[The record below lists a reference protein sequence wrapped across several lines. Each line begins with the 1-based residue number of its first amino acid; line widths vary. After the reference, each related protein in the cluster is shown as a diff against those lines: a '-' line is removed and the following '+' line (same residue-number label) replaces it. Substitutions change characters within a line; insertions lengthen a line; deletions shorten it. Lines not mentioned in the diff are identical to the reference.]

1 MDPPFASLRGKLP
14 FVPLREQ
21 LLRHRKD
28 ARFVSGGLTLLLVV
42 CGSVYYLLQRG
53 KGLPAQ
59 LAANKVLLFVLW
71 YVNVILILTIL
82 LILVRSVFRLLL
94 ERRHRILG
102 SKFKTKLVLTAIGLS
117 LIPVLI
123 LFPFATRL
131 LLQSFDQW
139 FSLEIEEI
147 VGQAAETATALLDQI
162 ENTNKRDARRVLAE
176 LRSFDLDD
184 LDQRSALHQRLRE
197 LHEES
202 QLDYLA
208 VFAGTELIH
217 GSADP
222 TAGFNKAVSIQGQIR
237 FLEEAMEK
245 GEATRVDDSPGI
257 EGQLNLAACA
267 EPLAEETREAN
278 AADPEAPG
286 GDVSDEAPEAA
297 VSRMVIVAGTVLPP
311 EIAQRSA
318 LLLRANQS
326 YLQMAVEKDD
336 VRAVYLLNLLMVTLL
351 VILAFSSI
359 GLRLARR
366 LTAPIQALADGTR
379 RISDGDLD
387 HRVEVAVDDE
397 VGVLVD
403 AFNSMT
409 QELKRNKE
417 LVDHGSRE
425 LMDANKRLAAV
436 LQNVAAGVVSIDAE
450 GRIVTCN
457 GAALA
462 ILSQR
467 EEDVVGQSILEAW
480 ADPERGKLVML
491 LEEEDLA
498 DDGALAPLR
507 GDGDALAH
515 LRGDGDALA
524 HLRGDGDALAHLR
537 ESRQVRMVIG
547 GLWKTLEL
555 KVTTLPEA
563 SGQRGGRV
571 VVLEDLTELIYA
583 QKMATWNEVA
593 RRIAHEIK
601 NPLTPIRL
609 TAERLLHKYRQGDPR
624 LGDTLESGVELI
636 VHEVSSLKSM
646 VDEFARF
653 ARMPRPQPQQ
663 IDLEEMI
670 AETLRLYRNL
680 KPGVEVAGRVE
691 ATAASVRFDP
701 EQLKSVLI
709 NLLDNAVE
717 ATDAP
722 GKITLSTA
730 QRNGNVLLHVA
741 DTGRGIPAQDLGKLF
756 LPYYSTKGRG
766 SGLGLAIVHRI
777 VADHHAAIHVARN
790 QPRGVVFTLEIPR
803 L

>member
-1 MDPPFASLRGKLP
+1 MRHPFVPLRGKLPFVRGKLPFVPLRGKLP
-14 FVPLREQ
+14 FVPLRGNLREQ

-28 ARFVSGGLTLLLVV
+28 FRFVYGGLTLLLVV
-42 CGSVYYLLQRG
+42 CGFVYYLLQRG
-53 KGLPAQ
+53 EGLPAQ

-71 YVNVILILTIL
+71 YINVILILAIL
-82 LILVRSVFRLLL
+82 LILVRSIFRLLL
-94 ERRHRILG
+94 ERRLRILG

-139 FSLEIEEI
+139 FSLDIEEI

-162 ENTNKRDARRVLAE
+162 ENTNQRDARRILAE
-176 LRSFDLDD
+176 IQGFDLDD
-184 LDQRSALHQRLRE
+184 LGQRSALQRRLRE

-217 GSADP
+217 GTADP
-222 TAGFNKAVSIQGQIR
+222 TAGFNKAVSIQGQSR

-245 GEATRVDDSPGI
+245 GEASRVDDSPGI
-257 EGQLNLAACA
+257 EGRLILAASA
-267 EPLAEETREAN
+267 EPAEEFEGA
-278 AADPEAPG
+278 PEEAP
-286 GDVSDEAPEAA
+286 DAA
-297 VSRMVIVAGTVLPP
+297 ASRTVIIAGTVLSP
-311 EIAQRSA
+311 EIAQRSTR
-318 LLLRANQS
+318 LLRANQS
-326 YLQMAVEKDD
+326 YLQMAVEKED

-379 RISDGDLD
+379 RITDGDLD

-403 AFNSMT
+403 AFNRMT
-409 QELKRNKE
+409 QELKSNKD
-417 LVDHGSRE
+417 LVDRGSRE

-467 EEDVVGQSILEAW
+467 EEDVVGQSILETW

-491 LEEEDLA
+491 LEEEDTA
-498 DDGALAPLR
+498 DSVTAFAPLR
-507 GDGDALAH
+507 GA
-515 LRGDGDALA
+515 
-524 HLRGDGDALAHLR
+524 
-537 ESRQVRMVIG
+537 RQVRMVIG
-547 GLWKTLEL
+547 GLWKTLEI
-555 KVTTLPEA
+555 KVTTLPDT
-563 SGQRGGRV
+563 SGQPGGRV
-571 VVLEDLTELIYA
+571 VVLEDLTELIWA
-583 QKMATWNEVA
+583 QKMATWTEVA
-593 RRIAHEIK
+593 RQIAHEIK

-609 TAERLLHKYRQGDPR
+609 TAERLLHKHRQGDPR
-624 LGDTLESGVELI
+624 LGETLEDGVELI
-636 VHEVSSLKSM
+636 VREVSSLKSM
-646 VDEFARF
+646 VDEFAHF
-653 ARMPRPQPQQ
+653 ARMPRPQPRQ
-663 IDLEEMI
+663 IELDEMI
-670 AETLRLYRNL
+670 AEILRLYRDL
-680 KPGVEVAGRVE
+680 KPGVDVEGRIE

-730 QRNGNVLLHVA
+730 RHNGNVLLHVA

-777 VADHHAAIHVARN
+777 VTDHNAAIHVARN
-790 QPRGVVFTLEIPR
+790 QPRGVVFTIEIPQ

>member
-1 MDPPFASLRGKLP
+1 MAPSPAPQRAKPPSVSLRGMLP
-14 FVPLREQ
+14 SVSRGNLREQ

-28 ARFVSGGLTLLLVV
+28 YRFVFGGLTLLLVA
-42 CGSVYYLLQRG
+42 CGFVYYLLQRG

-59 LAANKVLLFVLW
+59 LAANKVLLFALL
-71 YVNVILILTIL
+71 YINVILILSIL

-147 VGQAAETATALLDQI
+147 VGQAAETATALLDYI
-162 ENTNKRDARRVLAE
+162 ESTNQRDARRVLGE
-176 LRSFDLDD
+176 IEGFDLSD
-184 LDQRSALHQRLRE
+184 LSQRPALQSRLRE

-208 VFAGTELIH
+208 VFDGTELIH
-217 GSADP
+217 GTADP
-222 TAGFNKAVSIQGQIR
+222 TAGFNRVVSIQGQSR
-237 FLEEAMEK
+237 FLEAAMEK
-245 GEATRVDDSPGI
+245 GEATRFDDSPGI
-257 EGQLNLAACA
+257 EGQLILAAA
-267 EPLAEETREAN
+267 ASRKPEPGDDAPEQGPGD
-278 AADPEAPG
+278 DPET
-286 GDVSDEAPEAA
+286 AA
-297 VSRMVIVAGTVLPP
+297 SQTVIVAGTVLPP
-311 EIAQRSA
+311 DVAERSTR
-318 LLLRANQS
+318 LLMARQS
-326 YLQMAVEKDD
+326 YQQMDVEKED

-379 RISDGDLD
+379 RISNGDLG

-403 AFNSMT
+403 AFNHMT
-409 QELKRNKE
+409 QELKRNKD
-417 LVDHGSRE
+417 LVDRSSRE
-425 LMDANKRLAAV
+425 LLDANKRLAAV
-436 LQNVAAGVVSIDAE
+436 LQSVAAGVVSIDAE
-450 GRIVTCN
+450 GKIVTCN

-467 EEDVVGQSILEAW
+467 EEDVVGQSILETW

-491 LEEEDLA
+491 LEEED
-498 DDGALAPLR
+498 GASVAFAPSGGDSSKPAALR
-507 GDGDALAH
+507 GD
-515 LRGDGDALA
+515 
-524 HLRGDGDALAHLR
+524 
-537 ESRQVRMVIG
+537 SRQVSMVIG
-547 GLWKTLEL
+547 GMWKTLEL
-555 KVTTLPEA
+555 KVSTLPNT
-563 SGQRGGRV
+563 SGQPGGRV
-571 VVLEDLTELIYA
+571 VVLEDLTELIHA

-593 RRIAHEIK
+593 RQIAHEIK

-609 TAERLLHKYRQGDPR
+609 TAERLLHKHRQGDPR
-624 LGDTLESGVELI
+624 LGETLEDGVELI
-636 VHEVSSLKSM
+636 VREVSSLKNM
-646 VDEFARF
+646 VDEFAHF
-653 ARMPRPQPQQ
+653 ARMPRPQPRQ
-663 IDLEEMI
+663 IKLDEMI
-670 AETLRLYRNL
+670 AEILRLYRDL
-680 KPGVEVAGRVE
+680 KPGVEVEGRVE
-691 ATAASVRFDP
+691 ATARSVRFDP

-722 GKITLSTA
+722 GKVELSTA

-741 DTGRGIPAQDLGKLF
+741 DTGRGIPAKDLGKLF

-777 VADHHAAIHVARN
+777 VTDHNAVIHVARN
-790 QPRGVVFTLEIPR
+790 QPRGIVFTLEIPR

>member
-1 MDPPFASLRGKLP
+1 MD
-14 FVPLREQ
+14 LREQ

-28 ARFVSGGLTLLLVV
+28 FRFVFGGLTLLLLI
-42 CGSVYYLLQRG
+42 CGFVYYLLQRG

-59 LAANKVLLFVLW
+59 LAANKLLLFVLW
-71 YVNVILILTIL
+71 YINVILILTIVL
-82 LILVRSVFRLLL
+82 VLVRSVFRLLL

-139 FSLEIEEI
+139 FSLPIEEI

-162 ENTNKRDARRVLAE
+162 ESTNKRDARRVLAE
-176 LRSFDLDD
+176 IQDFDLDD
-184 LDQRSALHQRLRE
+184 LRQRSALHRRLQE

-217 GSADP
+217 GTADP
-222 TAGFNKAVSIQGQIR
+222 TAGFNKAVSIQGQSR
-237 FLEEAMEK
+237 FLEEAMDK
-245 GEATRVDDSPGI
+245 GEATKVDDSLGI
-257 EGQLNLAACA
+257 EGRLILAACA
-267 EPLAEETREAN
+267 EPVAAAAPDAEDPGPRDQAD
-278 AADPEAPG
+278 AAPAG
-286 GDVSDEAPEAA
+286 
-297 VSRMVIVAGTVLPP
+297 RTVIIAGTVLPP
-311 EIAQRSA
+311 EIAQRSTR
-318 LLLRANQS
+318 LLRANQS
-326 YLQMAVEKDD
+326 YLQMAVEKED

-366 LTAPIQALADGTR
+366 LTTPIQALADGTR
-379 RISDGDLD
+379 RISSGDLD

-403 AFNSMT
+403 AFNRMT

-417 LVDHGSRE
+417 LVDTSNSE

-450 GRIVTCN
+450 GKVLTCN

-467 EEDVVGQSILEAW
+467 EEDVVGQSILETW

-491 LEEEDLA
+491 LDEEDVA
-498 DDGALAPLR
+498 DSGTFAPLR
-507 GDGDALAH
+507 RDNGAPPAR
-515 LRGDGDALA
+515 RGDDVPFAP
-524 HLRGDGDALAHLR
+524 LRRNDGAPPAR
-537 ESRQVRMVIG
+537 RGAARQVRMVIG
-547 GLWKTLEL
+547 GVWKTLEI
-555 KVTTLPEA
+555 KVTTLPDA
-563 SGQRGGRV
+563 SGQQGGRV

-593 RRIAHEIK
+593 RQIAHEIK

-624 LGDTLESGVELI
+624 LGATLEEGVEVI
-636 VHEVSSLKSM
+636 VREVSSLKSM
-646 VDEFARF
+646 VDEFSRF
-653 ARMPRPQPQQ
+653 ARMPRPQPRQ
-663 IDLEEMI
+663 IDLAEMT
-670 AETLRLYRNL
+670 AEILRLYRDL
-680 KPGVEVAGRVE
+680 KPGVDVEGRIE
-691 ATAASVRFDP
+691 PAAASVRFDP
-701 EQLKSVLI
+701 GQLKSVLI
-709 NLLDNAVE
+709 NLLDNAVA

-730 QRNGNVLLHVA
+730 QQNGNVLLHVA
-741 DTGRGIPAQDLGKLF
+741 DTGHGIPAQDLGKLF

-777 VADHHAAIHVARN
+777 VTDHNAMIHVARN
-790 QPRGVVFTLEIPR
+790 QPTGVVFTLEIPQH
-803 L
+803 

>member
-1 MDPPFASLRGKLP
+1 MDSPLG
-14 FVPLREQ
+14 PLREKFRAVSIRENLRQQ
-21 LLRHRKD
+21 LLRRRKD
-28 ARFVSGGLTLLLVV
+28 FRFIFGGLVLLLAV
-42 CGSVYYLLQRG
+42 CGFVFYLLQRG

-59 LAANKVLLFVLW
+59 LAANKLLLFVLW
-71 YVNVILILTIL
+71 YINVILILTIL
-82 LILVRSVFRLLL
+82 LVLVRSVFRLLL
-94 ERRHRILG
+94 ERHHRILG

-139 FSLEIEEI
+139 FSLPIEEI

-162 ENTNKRDARRVLAE
+162 ESTNKRDARRVLAE
-176 LRSFDLDD
+176 IEEFDLDD
-184 LDQRSALHQRLRE
+184 LSQRSALQRRLQE

-202 QLDYLA
+202 RLHYLA
-208 VFAGTELIH
+208 VFDRTELIH
-217 GSADP
+217 GTADP
-222 TAGFNKAVSIQGQIR
+222 TAGFNRAVSIEGQSR
-237 FLEEAMEK
+237 FLEEAMAK
-245 GEATRVDDSPGI
+245 GEATKVDDSLAS
-257 EGQLNLAACA
+257 EGQLILAACA
-267 EPLAEETREAN
+267 SQKTEEEGASPTPDGEGG
-278 AADPEAPG
+278 EAP
-286 GDVSDEAPEAA
+286 DQAP
-297 VSRMVIVAGTVLPP
+297 SRTVIVAGTVLPP
-311 EIAQRSA
+311 EIAERSTR
-318 LLLRANQS
+318 LLRANQS
-326 YLQMAVEKDD
+326 YLQMAVEKGQ
-336 VRAVYLLNLLMVTLL
+336 VRAVYVLNLLMVTLL

-379 RISDGDLD
+379 RISSGDLD
-387 HRVEVAVDDE
+387 HRVDVAVDDE

-417 LVDHGSRE
+417 LVDSSNRE
-425 LMDANKRLAAV
+425 LLNANKRLGAV

-450 GRIVTCN
+450 GRVQTCN

-462 ILSQR
+462 ILHQR

-491 LEEEDLA
+491 LEEEEIAGGDVSPSRW
-498 DDGALAPLR
+498 DAPLTR
-507 GDGDALAH
+507 
-515 LRGDGDALA
+515 LRRDVPFAR
-524 HLRGDGDALAHLR
+524 LRRDVG

-547 GLWKTLEL
+547 GVWKTLEI
-555 KVTTLPEA
+555 KVTRLPDA
-563 SGQRGGRV
+563 DGQQGGRV

-593 RRIAHEIK
+593 RQIAHEIK

-609 TAERLLHKYRQGDPR
+609 TAERLVRKYRKGAP
-624 LGDTLESGVELI
+624 GFGANLEDGAELI
-636 VHEVSSLKSM
+636 VREVSSLKSM
-646 VDEFARF
+646 VDEFSRF
-653 ARMPRPQPQQ
+653 ARMPRPQPRQ
-663 IDLEEMI
+663 IDLDEML
-670 AETLRLYRNL
+670 AEVLRLYRDI
-680 KPGVEVAGRVE
+680 KPGVDVE
-691 ATAASVRFDP
+691 SRIEEAAASVRFDP

-717 ATDAP
+717 ATDPP
-722 GKITLSTA
+722 GKITLSTTPH
-730 QRNGNVLLHVA
+730 NGNVLLHVA

-777 VADHHAAIHVARN
+777 VTDHNAAIHVAQN
-790 QPRGVVFTLEIPR
+790 QPRGVVFTLEIPAH
-803 L
+803 

>member
-1 MDPPFASLRGKLP
+1 MDAP
-14 FVPLREQ
+14 FVPLRDNLRDQ

-28 ARFVSGGLTLLLVV
+28 FRFIIGGLTLLLVI
-42 CGSVYYLLQRG
+42 CGFVYYLLQRG
-53 KGLPAQ
+53 KGLPAE
-59 LAANKVLLFVLW
+59 LAANKLLLFALW
-71 YVNVILILTIL
+71 YINVILILTIL
-82 LILVRSVFRLLL
+82 LVLVRSLFRLLL

-139 FSLEIEEI
+139 FSLPIEEI
-147 VGQAAETATALLDQI
+147 VDQAAETATALLDQI
-162 ENTNKRDARRVLAE
+162 ESTNKRDARRVLAE
-176 LRSFDLDD
+176 VQGFDLDD
-184 LDQRSALHQRLRE
+184 LSQRSALHRRLQE
-197 LHEES
+197 LHEET

-217 GSADP
+217 GTADP
-222 TAGFNKAVSIQGQIR
+222 TAGFNKAVSIQGQSR

-245 GEATRVDDSPGI
+245 GEATRVDDSLGTS
-257 EGQLNLAACA
+257 GQLILAASA
-267 EPLAEETREAN
+267 
-278 AADPEAPG
+278 EAPPEVAASG
-286 GDVSDEAPEAA
+286 PPDEAGAA
-297 VSRMVIVAGTVLPP
+297 PDAAGRMVIVAGTVLPP
-311 EIAQRSA
+311 EIAERSTR
-318 LLLRANQS
+318 LVRANQS

-379 RISDGDLD
+379 RISSGDLD

-403 AFNSMT
+403 AFNRMT

-417 LVDHGSRE
+417 LVDSSNRE

-450 GRIVTCN
+450 GKVLTCN

-462 ILSQR
+462 ILRQR
-467 EEDVVGQSILEAW
+467 EEDVVGRSILEAW

-491 LEEEDLA
+491 LDEEEIA
-498 DDGALAPLR
+498 ENGSPSVRR
-507 GDGDALAH
+507 GD
-515 LRGDGDALA
+515 
-524 HLRGDGDALAHLR
+524 
-537 ESRQVRMVIG
+537 SRQVRMVIG
-547 GLWKTLEL
+547 GVWKTLEI
-555 KVTTLPEA
+555 KVTTLPDA
-563 SGQRGGRV
+563 GGQQGGRV

-593 RRIAHEIK
+593 RQIAHEIK

-624 LGDTLESGVELI
+624 LGTTLEEGVEVI
-636 VHEVSSLKSM
+636 VREVSSLKSM
-646 VDEFARF
+646 VDEFSRF
-653 ARMPRPQPQQ
+653 ARMPRPQPRQ
-663 IDLEEMI
+663 IDLQEMM
-670 AETLRLYRNL
+670 AEILRLYRDL
-680 KPGVEVAGRVE
+680 KPGVDVEGRIE
-691 ATAASVRFDP
+691 PTAANVRFDP

-730 QRNGNVLLHVA
+730 QQNGNVLLHVA
-741 DTGRGIPAQDLGKLF
+741 DTGHGIPAEDLGKLF

-777 VADHHAAIHVARN
+777 ITDHNAMIHVAKN
-790 QPRGVVFTLEIPR
+790 QPQGVVFTLEIPQH
-803 L
+803 

>member
-1 MDPPFASLRGKLP
+1 MEPSRFAPLGEN
-14 FVPLREQ
+14 LREQ
-21 LLRHRKD
+21 VLRHRKD
-28 ARFVSGGLTLLLVV
+28 FRFIFGGLTLLLVV
-42 CGSVYYLLQRG
+42 CGFIFYLLQRG

-59 LAANKVLLFVLW
+59 LAANKLLLFVLW
-71 YVNVILILTIL
+71 YINVILILTIL
-82 LILVRSVFRLLL
+82 LVLVRSVFRLLL

-102 SKFKTKLVLTAIGLS
+102 SKFKTKLVLTAIGLA

-139 FSLEIEEI
+139 FSLPIEEI
-147 VGQAAETATALLDQI
+147 VGQAADTATALLDQI
-162 ENTNKRDARRVLAE
+162 ETTTTREAKRVLAE
-176 LRSFDLDD
+176 VETFDLGD
-184 LDQRSALHQRLRE
+184 LSQRPALQRRLQE
-197 LHEES
+197 LHEASE
-202 QLDYLA
+202 LDYLA
-208 VFAGTELIH
+208 VFDRTELIH
-217 GSADP
+217 GTADP
-222 TAGFNKAVSIQGQIR
+222 TAGFNKAVAIEGQSR
-237 FLEEAMEK
+237 FLQEAMEK
-245 GEATRVDDSPGI
+245 GEAAKVDDSPGV
-257 EGQLNLAACA
+257 EGQLILAAAATAPA
-267 EPLAEETREAN
+267 EPAAGGSDATPEGATAEP
-278 AADPEAPG
+278 AAE
-286 GDVSDEAPEAA
+286 
-297 VSRMVIVAGTVLPP
+297 VSRTVIVAGVVLPP
-311 EIAQRSA
+311 DVAERSTR
-318 LLLRANQS
+318 LLRANQS
-326 YLQMAVEKDD
+326 YLQMAVEKEE
-336 VRAVYLLNLLMVTLL
+336 VRAVYVLNLLMVTLL

-379 RISDGDLD
+379 RISSGDLD

-403 AFNSMT
+403 AFNHMT

-417 LVDHGSRE
+417 LVDLSNRE
-425 LMDANKRLAAV
+425 LVDANKRLAAV

-450 GRIVTCN
+450 GRVLTCN

-491 LEEEDLA
+491 LDEDVA
-498 DDGALAPLR
+498 EGH
-507 GDGDALAH
+507 G
-515 LRGDGDALA
+515 
-524 HLRGDGDALAHLR
+524 
-537 ESRQVRMVIG
+537 RQVRMVIG
-547 GLWKTLEL
+547 GEWKTLEV
-555 KVTTLPEA
+555 KVTTLPDAGGRE
-563 SGQRGGRV
+563 GGRV

-593 RRIAHEIK
+593 RQIAHEIK

-609 TAERLLHKYRQGDPR
+609 TAERLLRKHRQRDPS
-624 LGDTLESGVELI
+624 LGETLENGVELI
-636 VHEVSSLKSM
+636 VREVSSLKGM
-646 VDEFARF
+646 VDEFSRF
-653 ARMPRPQPQQ
+653 ARMPRPRPRQ
-663 IDLEEMI
+663 IDLEEMV
-670 AETLRLYRNL
+670 AETLSLYRDI
-680 KPGVEVAGRVE
+680 KPGVDVEGRVE
-691 ATAASVRFDP
+691 AEASEVRFDP

-722 GKITLSTA
+722 GKVTLSTA
-730 QRNGNVLLHVA
+730 RRNGNVMLHVA

-777 VADHHAAIHVARN
+777 VTDHNATIHVARN
-790 QPRGVVFTLEIPR
+790 QPKGVVFTLEIPQ